1 MSNSL
6 LYALLLFSVSGT
18 VMQWI
23 NIAYLNGR
31 INDLERSRLSL
42 LAELSEKIST
52 NPTENTDNDTS
63 PEV

>member
-1 MSNSL
+1 MSNSII
-6 LYALLLFSVSGT
+6 YALLLFAVSGT

-23 NIAYLNGR
+23 NIAFLNGR

-42 LAELSEKIST
+42 LAELSEKVSAKH
-52 NPTENTDNDTS
+52 TEDAGNNTS

>member
-1 MSNSL
+1 M
-6 LYALLLFSVSGT
+6 YALLLFAVSGT

-52 NPTENTDNDTS
+52 KHTENTDNDTS

>member
-1 MSNSL
+1 MSSSL
-6 LYALLLFSVSGT
+6 LYALLLFAVSGT

-42 LAELSEKIST
+42 LAELSEKISAKH
-52 NPTENTDNDTS
+52 TENTDNNTS

>member
-6 LYALLLFSVSGT
+6 LYALLLFAVSGT
-18 VMQWI
+18 AMQWI

-52 NPTENTDNDTS
+52 KHTENTDNDTI

>member
-6 LYALLLFSVSGT
+6 LYALLLLAVSGT

-42 LAELSEKIST
+42 LAELSEKIPT
-52 NPTENTDNDTS
+52 KHTENTDNDTN

>member
-6 LYALLLFSVSGT
+6 LYALLLFAVSGT
-18 VMQWI
+18 AMQWI

-52 NPTENTDNDTS
+52 KHTENTDNDTS

>member
-1 MSNSL
+1 MSNSI
-6 LYALLLFSVSGT
+6 LYALLLFAVSGT

-23 NIAYLNGR
+23 NIAFLNGR

-42 LAELSEKIST
+42 LAELSEKVSAKH
-52 NPTENTDNDTS
+52 TEDTGNNTS